1 MKYMLDLSIINS
13 KYEIMYDDIVLFVHI
28 VQQQGLALAARKLGL
43 PAATVTR
50 RLQRLETSVGHQ
62 LIHRSARQFGLTHEG
77 ESCYQAYAGLVEQ
90 LEQTRQQLSGELNI
104 LSGPLK
110 VLAPSNIS
118 TGLLQPM
125 WSGFIKSY
133 PDIKLELMLSNS
145 VESMLSSG
153 ADIALRIGPQE
164 SSMLY
169 QKRLGSL
176 PTVLVATPEYLVL
189 NGEPKSLDELES
201 HRLIG
206 TNTLVSWIMFNA
218 EASKK
223 QELRP
228 RFSTLVN
235 DVNMVTQLVCDD
247 LGISLLP
254 MSEVSHLIKSG
265 KLVRVLQPW
274 QGPVRDLYTVWPS
287 GKLLSARA
295 KCLKDYMQDYIES
308 YMKGYINESF
318 ESTLILG

>member
-1 MKYMLDLSIINS
+1 
-13 KYEIMYDDIVLFVHI
+13 MYDDIVLFVHI
-28 VQQQGLALAARKLGL
+28 VQQQGLASAAQKLGL

-50 RLQRLETSVGHQ
+50 RLQRLEASVMRQ
-62 LIHRSARQFGLTHEG
+62 LIHRSARQFSLTADG
-77 ESCYQAYAGLVEQ
+77 EVFYQAYAGLVEQ
-90 LEQTRQQLSGELNI
+90 LERTQQQLSGEMNVLA
-104 LSGPLK
+104 GPLT

-125 WSGFIKSY
+125 WSGFIKAY

-153 ADIALRIGPQE
+153 ADLALRIGPQE

-176 PTVLVATPEYLVL
+176 KTVLVATPEYLASNAEPL
-189 NGEPKSLDELES
+189 NIDALEL

-206 TNTLVSWIMFNA
+206 TNTLATWSMVN
-218 EASKK
+218 SKTKIK
-223 QELRP
+223 QEIRP
-228 RFSTLVN
+228 RFATQVN
-235 DVNMVTQLVCDD
+235 DIKLATQLVCDH

-254 MSEVSHLIKSG
+254 TSEVENLINAG
-265 KLVRVLQPW
+265 TLIQVLPSW
-274 QGPVRDLYTVWPS
+274 QGPRRDLYTVWPS

-295 KCLKDYMQDYIES
+295 KCLKDYMEEFIQQSNVNISDC
-308 YMKGYINESF
+308 
-318 ESTLILG
+318 

>member
-1 MKYMLDLSIINS
+1 MKYILYLSIINS
-13 KYEIMYDDIVLFVHI
+13 KYEIMFDDIVLFVHI
-28 VQQQGLALAARKLGL
+28 VQKQGLASAAKKLDL

-50 RLQRLETSVGHQ
+50 RLQRLETSIGHQ
-62 LIHRSARQFGLTHEG
+62 LIHRSARQFGLTQEG
-77 ESCYQAYAGLVEQ
+77 ESFYQSYAGLVEQ
-90 LEQTRQQLSGELNI
+90 FEQTRQQLSGELNI
-104 LSGPLK
+104 LAGSLK
-110 VLAPSNIS
+110 VLAPTNIS

-125 WSGFIKSY
+125 WSGFIKTY

-145 VESMLSSG
+145 VDSMLSSG

-176 PTVLVATPEYLVL
+176 QTVLVATSEYLAIQ
-189 NGEPKSLDELES
+189 GEPKSLEELEL

-206 TNTLVSWIMFNA
+206 TNTLLSWSMSNVM
-218 EASKK
+218 ASKK

-254 MSEVSHLIKSG
+254 MSEVSHLIKSRV
-265 KLVRVLQPW
+265 LVRVLQAW
-274 QGPVRDLYTVWPS
+274 QGPNRDLYTVWPS

-295 KCLKDYMQDYIES
+295 KCLKVYMQEY
-308 YMKGYINESF
+308 F
-318 ESTLILG
+318 ENTMILD

>member
-1 MKYMLDLSIINS
+1 
-13 KYEIMYDDIVLFVHI
+13 MYDDIVLFVHI
-28 VQQQGLALAARKLGL
+28 VQQQGLASAAQKLGL

-50 RLQRLETSVGHQ
+50 RLQRLEASVMRQ
-62 LIHRSARQFGLTHEG
+62 LIHRSARQFSLTADG
-77 ESCYQAYAGLVEQ
+77 EVFYQAYAGLVEQ
-90 LEQTRQQLSGELNI
+90 LERTQQQLSGEMNVLA
-104 LSGPLK
+104 GPLT

-125 WSGFIKSY
+125 WSGFIKAY

-153 ADIALRIGPQE
+153 ADLALRIGPQE

-176 PTVLVATPEYLVL
+176 KTVLVATPEYLASNAEPL
-189 NGEPKSLDELES
+189 NIDALEL

-206 TNTLVSWIMFNA
+206 TNTLATWSMVN
-218 EASKK
+218 SKTKIK
-223 QELRP
+223 QEIRP
-228 RFSTLVN
+228 RFATQVN
-235 DVNMVTQLVCDD
+235 DIKLATQLVCDH

-254 MSEVSHLIKSG
+254 TSEVENLIIAGTLIQILPS
-265 KLVRVLQPW
+265 W
-274 QGPVRDLYTVWPS
+274 QGPRRDLYTVWPS

-295 KCLKDYMQDYIES
+295 KCLKDYMEEFIQQSNVNISDC
-308 YMKGYINESF
+308 
-318 ESTLILG
+318 

>member
-1 MKYMLDLSIINS
+1 
-13 KYEIMYDDIVLFVHI
+13 MYDDIVLFVHI
-28 VQQQGLALAARKLGL
+28 VQQRGLASAAQKLGL

-50 RLQRLETSVGHQ
+50 RLQRLEASLMRQ
-62 LIHRSARQFGLTHEG
+62 LIHRSARQFSLTADG
-77 ESCYQAYAGLVEQ
+77 EVFYQAYAGLVEQ
-90 LEQTRQQLSGELNI
+90 LEQTQQQLSGEMNVLA
-104 LSGPLK
+104 GPLT

-125 WSGFIKSY
+125 WSGFIKEY

-153 ADIALRIGPQE
+153 ADLALRIGPQE

-176 PTVLVATPEYLVL
+176 KTVLVATPEYLAS
-189 NGEPKSLDELES
+189 NAEPRNIDALEL

-206 TNTLVSWIMFNA
+206 TNTLATWSMVN
-218 EASKK
+218 SKTKIK
-223 QELRP
+223 QEIRP
-228 RFSTLVN
+228 RFATQVN
-235 DVNMVTQLVCDD
+235 DIKLATQLVCDH

-254 MSEVSHLIKSG
+254 TSEVENLINAGTLIQILPS
-265 KLVRVLQPW
+265 W
-274 QGPVRDLYTVWPS
+274 QGPRRDLYTVWPS

-295 KCLKDYMQDYIES
+295 KCLKDYMEEFIQQSNVNISDC
-308 YMKGYINESF
+308 
-318 ESTLILG
+318 

>member
-1 MKYMLDLSIINS
+1 
-13 KYEIMYDDIVLFVHI
+13 MYDDIVLFVHI
-28 VQQQGLALAARKLGL
+28 VQQQCLASAAQKLGL

-50 RLQRLETSVGHQ
+50 RLQRLEASVMRQ
-62 LIHRSARQFGLTHEG
+62 LIHRSARQFSLTADG
-77 ESCYQAYAGLVEQ
+77 EVFYQAYAGLVEQ
-90 LEQTRQQLSGELNI
+90 LEQTQQQLSGEMNVLA
-104 LSGPLK
+104 GPLT

-125 WSGFIKSY
+125 WSGFIKAY

-153 ADIALRIGPQE
+153 ADLALRIGPQE

-176 PTVLVATPEYLVL
+176 KTVLVATPEYLASNAEPL
-189 NGEPKSLDELES
+189 NIDALEL

-206 TNTLVSWIMFNA
+206 TNTLATWSMVN
-218 EASKK
+218 SKTK
-223 QELRP
+223 IIQEIRP
-228 RFSTLVN
+228 RFATQVN
-235 DVNMVTQLVCDD
+235 DIKLATQLVCDH

-254 MSEVSHLIKSG
+254 TSEVENLINAG
-265 KLVRVLQPW
+265 TLIQVLPSW
-274 QGPVRDLYTVWPS
+274 QGPKRDLYTVWPS

-295 KCLKDYMQDYIES
+295 KCLKEYMEEFIQQSNVNISDC
-308 YMKGYINESF
+308 
-318 ESTLILG
+318 